1 MRHLIPLRH
10 RFLVRMSAEM
20 ALAIDLWRGKQPGVP
35 NRAEAI
41 RQLIEIAL
49 EDESRVV
56 DSSREQIE

>member
-1 MRHLIPLRH
+1 
-10 RFLVRMSAEM
+10 MSAEM